1 MYASDE
7 CDFGEGTFDWLIHQ
21 LKRLAEKVAEVQE
34 AVALSLLKDY
44 WDPRKI
50 QAGWRDARAIMHG
63 IEKHHPW
70 IKEADMHER
79 GA

>member
-21 LKRLAEKVAEVQE
+21 LRKLAEEVAKIQE
-34 AVALSLLKDY
+34 AAALSLLKDY
-44 WDPRKI
+44 WNPRKI
-50 QAGWRDARAIMHG
+50 QAGWFDILTIIRE

-70 IKEADMHER
+70 IKGASER
-79 GA
+79 